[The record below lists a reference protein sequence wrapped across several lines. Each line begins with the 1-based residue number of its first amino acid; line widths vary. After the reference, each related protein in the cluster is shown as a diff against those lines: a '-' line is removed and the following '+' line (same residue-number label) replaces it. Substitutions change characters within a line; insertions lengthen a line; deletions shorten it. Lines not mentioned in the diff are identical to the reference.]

1 MAADNAVQ
9 TENQTENAAE
19 DFTVQIP
26 VAGEHMVYN
35 AMAAAAVGEALG
47 LTAEQIKTGIEGMET
62 IAGRNHIIREN
73 GFLILDDCY
82 NANPVSMK
90 ASVDVLDTAKG
101 RKVCILGDMF
111 ELGENSKEL
120 HKEVGQAAVGKV
132 DILVCIGN
140 LSKDI
145 AEAAIEGG
153 CNTLY
158 FPNKADFEENLS
170 AYIKEGDT
178 VLIKA
183 SKGMKFKTIVEK
195 LKG

>member
-1 MAADNAVQ
+1 MR
-9 TENQTENAAE
+9 
-19 DFTVQIP
+19 
-26 VAGEHMVYN
+26 
-35 AMAAAAVGEALG
+35 AAVGVLA
-47 LTAEQIKTGIEGMET
+47 
-62 IAGRNHIIREN
+62 
-73 GFLILDDCY
+73 D
-82 NANPVSMK
+82 MK
-90 ASVDVLDTAKG
+90 G
-101 RKVCILGDMF
+101 NYKVAILGDMF

-183 SKGMKFKTIVEK
+183 SNGMKFKTIVEK